1 MDGTAAK
8 HARGVGAEL
17 AAARQERGLGL
28 PEVAQQLK
36 FGMRQLEAFEADRFG
51 DLPGGTF
58 ARGMVRSY
66 ARLLKI
72 DPEPLLARIAGRFDA
87 PDSNQLAARFSQPVP
102 FSDAGRRST
111 IVYFGLSLAI
121 LLVVGG
127 IAYQWQ
133 HERSSP
139 AKMAFVKPKAESAS
153 RKPALPAQTVSAA
166 PAQVSE
172 APPVIEEKKPPVAV
186 KKPAP
191 EEKKPEEKKLVEKKA
206 AEKKPAP
213 APIVQAAVAA
223 PASGVH
229 RIVMRVVGIACCQV
243 SKRGFGLH
251 PNVILVIVNLEQGF
265 RGVDDPPYH
274 HGRDFDRVGVA
285 VVDLQV
291 RALEVPHAQRD
302 LALCVEGVCPPQPR
316 LPGRA
321 NVVAEQLQHLR
332 LVGGHHE

>member
-1 MDGTAAK
+1 MDGAAPEA
-8 HARGVGAEL
+8 ARGVGAEL

-36 FGMRQLEAFEADRFG
+36 FGMRQLEALEADRFG
-51 DLPGGTF
+51 DLPGRTF

-111 IVYFGLSLAI
+111 LVYFGLSLAI

-133 HERSSP
+133 HERNSP

-153 RKPALPAQTVSAA
+153 RTPALPAQTASAG
-166 PAQVSE
+166 PAQMAE
-172 APPVIEEKKPPVAV
+172 APLAIEERKPPVA
-186 KKPAP
+186 
-191 EEKKPEEKKLVEKKA
+191 EKKPEEKKADDKKVAEKKA
-206 AEKKPAP
+206 VLEKKPPAEKKPAP
-213 APIVQAAVAA
+213 LVQAAVAA

-229 RIVMRVVGIACCQV
+229 RIVMRVESDEAWLEVTDGAGRQLV
-243 SKRGFGLH
+243 SSLNRAGSERVVQGRGPFTF
-251 PNVILVIVNLEQGF
+251 VIGNASRVRVLLN
-265 RGVDDPPYH
+265 
-274 HGRDFDRVGVA
+274 DRE
-285 VVDLQV
+285 VDLKPHTRV
-291 RALEVPHAQRD
+291 EVARFT
-302 LALCVEGVCPPQPR
+302 
-316 LPGRA
+316 LP
-321 NVVAEQLQHLR
+321 
-332 LVGGHHE
+332 

>member
-1 MDGTAAK
+1 MDGAAPEA
-8 HARGVGAEL
+8 ARGVGAEL
-17 AAARQERGLGL
+17 AAARQDRGLGL

-36 FGMRQLEAFEADRFG
+36 FGMRQLEALEADRFG

-111 IVYFGLSLAI
+111 LVYFGLSLGI

-133 HERSSP
+133 HERNAP

-166 PAQVSE
+166 PAPISE
-172 APPVIEEKKPPVAV
+172 APPAVEEKKPPVAV

-213 APIVQAAVAA
+213 APIVQAAVAP

-229 RIVMRVVGIACCQV
+229 RIVMRVESDEAWLEVTDGAGRQLV
-243 SKRGFGLH
+243 SSLNRAGSERVVQGRGPFTF
-251 PNVILVIVNLEQGF
+251 VIGNASRVRVLLN
-265 RGVDDPPYH
+265 
-274 HGRDFDRVGVA
+274 DRE
-285 VVDLQV
+285 VDLKPHTRV
-291 RALEVPHAQRD
+291 EVARFT
-302 LALCVEGVCPPQPR
+302 
-316 LPGRA
+316 LP
-321 NVVAEQLQHLR
+321 
-332 LVGGHHE
+332 